1 MSTDDLLFDRVGEV
15 LTARGGW
22 RLEPSTSPG
31 GPPSWCLDPGGEVVV
46 SVGVSEGAVVAY
58 LPAHDREVSF
68 AGPEALVAWLDEQE
82 AAADPG

>member
-1 MSTDDLLFDRVGEV
+1 M
-15 LTARGGW
+15 
-22 RLEPSTSPG
+22 
-31 GPPSWCLDPGGEVVV
+31 

-58 LPAHDREVSF
+58 LPARDREVSF